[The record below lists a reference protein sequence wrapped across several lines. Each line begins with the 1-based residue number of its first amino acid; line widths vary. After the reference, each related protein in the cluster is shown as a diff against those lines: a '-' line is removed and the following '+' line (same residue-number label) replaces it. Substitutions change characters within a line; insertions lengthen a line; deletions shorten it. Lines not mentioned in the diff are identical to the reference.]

1 MRRKSSTVVLA
12 GVASVALGLAAC
24 SSSQPASEPSPDSST
39 IGSIPGMSQSAIDV
53 MNSAPYSGST
63 WAIQVSDAKT
73 GESLVSYNSTRL
85 LEPASVTKT
94 YSVGSAWLKFGPDSR
109 IVTPVVRA
117 GKISGKTLKGNLI
130 LVAKGDITMGGQTGP
145 DGKIVFTDLDHND
158 ANAIPGAT
166 IADNDPLAGLDDL
179 AEQVKK
185 SGISEV
191 DGQVIIDDR
200 LFVTQDLGE
209 EDGPVSPIVINNNL
223 IDFVTTPT
231 TPGQLAKVEIRPEVA
246 PWRLVNR
253 VKTLAA
259 GGDSEIAID
268 SPRDGV
274 VRLRGTIAA
283 DSDPVLK
290 VWHFDDPAAFART
303 AFIEALQRDGV
314 SVTASATGDNPAA
327 LLPSEEAIGDRPEV
341 AKLKGLT
348 FEQNATYIL
357 KVSYNRGAQTQ
368 VCLLAVSV
376 DSKNCDAGFPEM
388 ARLLAAAGVD
398 PRNASLI
405 DGSGLPG
412 NYVTA
417 QSSAQLMQ
425 AFAARPDAER
435 WQQALPIM
443 GVDGSIATVQKDS
456 PAKGQVFAKTGT
468 LANADL
474 LNDRLRLET
483 KALGGY
489 IIAKSGRKLAVSII
503 MNQAMFDD
511 IQGVFAANEDL
522 GKIATSIYES
532 F

>member
-1 MRRKSSTVVLA
+1 MRRTGLSPTVA
-12 GVASVALGLAAC
+12 GVAALALGLAAC
-24 SSSQPASEPSPDSST
+24 SSGRQASDAPSDSAT
-39 IGSIPGMSQSAIDV
+39 IGSIPGMSQSAIDI

-73 GESLVSYNSTRL
+73 AESLVSYNSTRL

-117 GKISGKTLKGNLI
+117 GKVSGKTLNGNLI

-145 DGKIVFTDLDHND
+145 DGKVVFTNLDHND

-166 IADNDPLAGLDDL
+166 IADNEPLAGLDDL
-179 AEQVKK
+179 AAQVKK
-185 SGISEV
+185 SGITEV
-191 DGQVIIDDR
+191 DGQVVIDDR
-200 LFVTQDLGE
+200 LFLTEDLGE

-223 IDFVTTPT
+223 IDFVTTPA
-231 TPGQLAKVEIRPEVA
+231 TPGELARVEMRPEVA
-246 PWRLVNR
+246 PWRVDNQ
-253 VKTLAA
+253 VTTVAA
-259 GGDSEIAID
+259 GTKAAIAID

-274 VRLRGTIAA
+274 VRLRGGIAA

-290 VWHFDDPAAFART
+290 VWHVADPAAFART
-303 AFIEALQRDGV
+303 AFIEALERAGV
-314 SVTASATGDNPAA
+314 NVTARATGANPAA
-327 LLPSEEAIGDRPEV
+327 QLPPEKQVGDAPEV
-341 AKLKGLT
+341 AALKGLT

-376 DSKNCDAGFPEM
+376 GSKNCDDGFPEM
-388 ARLLAAAGVD
+388 AKLLADGGVD
-398 PRNASLI
+398 PRNASLV

-412 NYVTA
+412 NYITA
-417 QSSAQLMQ
+417 QSSAQLME

-435 WQQALPIM
+435 WQQALPIL
-443 GVDGSIATVQKDS
+443 GVDGSIATVQTDS

-468 LANADL
+468 LANGDL
-474 LNDRLRLET
+474 MNDRLRLET

-532 F
+532 Y